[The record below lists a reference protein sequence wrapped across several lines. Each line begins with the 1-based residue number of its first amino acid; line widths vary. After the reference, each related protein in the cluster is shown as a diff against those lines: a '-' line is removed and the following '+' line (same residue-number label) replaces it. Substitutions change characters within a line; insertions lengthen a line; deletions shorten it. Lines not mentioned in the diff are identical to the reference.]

1 MTFNNTTPDYF
12 NSMRAVFL
20 TTVLKKNYLDNE
32 RLMLQPPVSVLSN
45 TVFSLLVKCRVCKKP
60 VRRYDVGAPAGITIS
75 LPGAESQDA
84 ERRRQIA
91 LRALSGIP
99 VHTSSYSFYS
109 CNPAQR
115 DYLKQKL
122 LSPSGQAWRSQR
134 RVTGRV
140 LLKSLNDSL

>member
-1 MTFNNTTPDYF
+1 M
-12 NSMRAVFL
+12 
-20 TTVLKKNYLDNE
+20 
-32 RLMLQPPVSVLSN
+32 
-45 TVFSLLVKCRVCKKP
+45 
-60 VRRYDVGAPAGITIS
+60 RRYDVGAPAGITIS

-99 VHTSSYSFYS
+99 VHTSSYLFYS

-122 LSPSGQAWRSQR
+122 LSLSGQAWRNQR